1 MRLHATFIAVAG
13 LVVLWPAVAPAES
26 ADAVFEAGK
35 AKFAAGDFKAAAELF
50 QRAYDM
56 EPNPSF
62 VYSRGSALR
71 RLSEWEGAAV
81 AYEEYLR
88 IVPPADRP
96 DERPK
101 AVAYASEMRLRLGIS
116 LKEAGRCA
124 DAITEFIHAL
134 EHLPTAGS
142 PWVYLGLCRED
153 IGDKKGAQTAYE
165 RALAVKDLEP
175 VLRTAAEARLAALR
189 PPAALDAPAATP
201 PARKKAPVALLA
213 GIGGGVAAAAIVT
226 VVVVLVA
233 GGPRPVD
240 VGDPARGI
248 STQEGW

>member
-1 MRLHATFIAVAG
+1 MRLQAAVLAVAG

-50 QRAYDM
+50 QRAYEM

-71 RLSEWEGAAV
+71 RLNDWAGAAL

-124 DAITEFIHAL
+124 DAITEFIHSL

-142 PWVYLGLCRED
+142 PWVHLGLCRED
-153 IGDKKGAQTAYE
+153 IGDKKGAQAAYE
-165 RALAVKDLEP
+165 RALAVKDLDP
-175 VLRTAAEARLAALR
+175 ALRTAAEARLAALR
-189 PPAALDAPAATP
+189 PPPALDAAPAAPT
-201 PARKKAPVALLA
+201 RKKTPVALLA
-213 GIGGGVAAAAIVT
+213 GIGGGVVAAAVIT

-248 STQEGW
+248 MTQEGW